1 MDGAHL
7 VLYFAAAFLAVRT
20 LVSLMESH
28 KRQTLEELLAREAR
42 ERKAARRREAQ
53 QQNRHAA

>member
-7 VLYFAAAFLAVRT
+7 VLYFGAAFLAVRT
-20 LVSLMESH
+20 LISLMESH
-28 KRQTLEELLAREAR
+28 KRQSLEELLAREAR

-53 QQNRHAA
+53 QNRHAA